1 MSRTFILQPM
11 PHPSRRLCAEY
22 VMQAPDGWAVVVKE
36 PTRSLEQNAAQW
48 PILEAFSQQLQWPVN
63 GQMVT
68 MTADEW
74 KDVLTA
80 AFERESVR
88 LAMAFDGPIPRGVN
102 AVERSHDV
110 AQIISRCRWRPG
122 HLGRFCTGLVPGL
135 LRAIPFKVPAREPVS
150 WGNEEATGERDLGSG
165 D

>member
-1 MSRTFILQPM
+1 M

-88 LAMAFDGPIPRGVN
+88 LAMAFDGPGVVMLGQRTSQYGKRKFSDWLEFLHAAAAARGVVVY
-102 AVERSHDV
+102 ADEV
-110 AQIISRCRWRPG
+110 A
-122 HLGRFCTGLVPGL
+122 
-135 LRAIPFKVPAREPVS
+135 A
-150 WGNEEATGERDLGSG
+150 
-165 D
+165 

>member
-1 MSRTFILQPM
+1 MSRTFILQPH

-88 LAMAFDGPIPRGVN
+88 LAMAFDGPGVVMLGQRTSQYGKRKFSDWLEFLHAAAAARGVVVY
-102 AVERSHDV
+102 ADEV
-110 AQIISRCRWRPG
+110 A
-122 HLGRFCTGLVPGL
+122 
-135 LRAIPFKVPAREPVS
+135 A
-150 WGNEEATGERDLGSG
+150 
-165 D
+165 

>member
-1 MSRTFILQPM
+1 MTPRTFILHPH

-88 LAMAFDGPIPRGVN
+88 LAMAFDGPGVVMLGQRTSQYGKRKFSDWLEFLHAAAAARGVVVY
-102 AVERSHDV
+102 ADEV
-110 AQIISRCRWRPG
+110 A
-122 HLGRFCTGLVPGL
+122 
-135 LRAIPFKVPAREPVS
+135 A
-150 WGNEEATGERDLGSG
+150 
-165 D
+165 

>member
-1 MSRTFILQPM
+1 MTQRTFILQPH

-88 LAMAFDGPIPRGVN
+88 LAMAFDGPGVVMLGQRTSQYGKRKFSDWLEFLHAAAAARGVVVY
-102 AVERSHDV
+102 ADEV
-110 AQIISRCRWRPG
+110 A
-122 HLGRFCTGLVPGL
+122 
-135 LRAIPFKVPAREPVS
+135 A
-150 WGNEEATGERDLGSG
+150 
-165 D
+165 

>member
-1 MSRTFILQPM
+1 VSRTFILQPM

-88 LAMAFDGPIPRGVN
+88 LAMAFDGPGVVMLGQRTSQYGKRKFSDWLEFLHAAAAARGVVVY
-102 AVERSHDV
+102 ADEV
-110 AQIISRCRWRPG
+110 A
-122 HLGRFCTGLVPGL
+122 
-135 LRAIPFKVPAREPVS
+135 A
-150 WGNEEATGERDLGSG
+150 
-165 D
+165 